1 MFKIIVN
8 LIKSLLNKH
17 FLFRASRFVIVLLM
31 FQLTTNSL
39 VAQEENNYCS
49 SALELCPNMLVTSN
63 NIDANSTTCSGCE
76 DDFNFCF
83 SLENSI
89 WFQFTTNAAGG
100 DVQIDLSNL
109 NFEAN
114 PGQGVALQ
122 ATIILPLTPCSSGSY
137 TQIGNCVSNGTANFS
152 LNALGLIASTTY
164 YIVVDGDNTGSGVTS
179 AAECTFDILISGT
192 GVTRPAPIITVTD
205 SGTTICLNDQVT
217 FVASTQECP
226 VSSDFNWLINGQ
238 LVAVTTDSIF
248 TTTALKDGD
257 ILTVETACYTICPEQ
272 ISASSNA
279 FSVYSFPIDAGFD
292 LMINTGVA
300 TTVLGITTAPI
311 HTWSPSFL
319 FSNPT
324 NLNSI
329 VTTDETVTVTFSA
342 TENGC
347 TLTDYLVLTV
357 NDVLDFPN
365 AFSPNTDNINEK
377 WLIGG
382 IENYPNCEVSIYTR
396 WGQEVYKSRGYS
408 EKKAWDGMIN
418 NRKAASG
425 VYYYIV
431 DINDGQ
437 SEPYKGTITLIR

>member
-1 MFKIIVN
+1 
-8 LIKSLLNKH
+8 
-17 FLFRASRFVIVLLM
+17 
-31 FQLTTNSL
+31 
-39 VAQEENNYCS
+39 
-49 SALELCPNMLVTSN
+49 
-63 NIDANSTTCSGCE
+63 
-76 DDFNFCF
+76 
-83 SLENSI
+83 
-89 WFQFTTNAAGG
+89 
-100 DVQIDLSNL
+100 
-109 NFEAN
+109 
-114 PGQGVALQ
+114 
-122 ATIILPLTPCSSGSY
+122 
-137 TQIGNCVSNGTANFS
+137 
-152 LNALGLIASTTY
+152 
-164 YIVVDGDNTGSGVTS
+164 
-179 AAECTFDILISGT
+179 
-192 GVTRPAPIITVTD
+192 
-205 SGTTICLNDQVT
+205 
-217 FVASTQECP
+217 
-226 VSSDFNWLINGQ
+226 
-238 LVAVTTDSIF
+238 
-248 TTTALKDGD
+248 
-257 ILTVETACYTICPEQ
+257 
-272 ISASSNA
+272 
-279 FSVYSFPIDAGFD
+279 
-292 LMINTGVA
+292 MINTGVA
-300 TTVLGITTAPI
+300 TTVLGITTAPV
-311 HTWSPSFL
+311 HTWSPAFL